1 MQFSVRKRR
10 ETLTMFCLS
19 LDGKSMVLLLEAD
32 RRETAYF
39 LLYGLTATSLDMTIE
54 SGLLL

>member
-1 MQFSVRKRR
+1 
-10 ETLTMFCLS
+10 MFFLS
-19 LDGKSMVLLLEAD
+19 LDGKSMVLLPEAD
-32 RRETAYF
+32 RREMAYF